1 MRTITLIFCLISFW
15 VQAQTNVSGK
25 VMDFHSKE
33 GVAFANVWVIG
44 RTAGTNTS
52 LDGSFQLEYSGNG
65 TQLGISFVGYKT
77 DTINIEQGVQNSIEV
92 FLKPEAQ
99 ELGSVNFI
107 APKYKNPNKELFKR
121 ITKNKKANAM
131 SSLDYYE
138 CEIYNKIQVDLNQ
151 VGKFIKKNRIKSLDY
166 IYDMI
171 DSSAERSESFIPMF
185 LSETVSEYYSS
196 SKPKGEKEL
205 VVASKVSGLKNES
218 ISMLLGNAYTDFNL
232 YTNFINA
239 FDKDYVSPISD
250 FGWAYYHYEI
260 TDTAY
265 VGPYLSYR
273 MSFKPRRK
281 QEPAFFGEMWIDAD
295 SYAVTKIEMSLS
307 KDANVN
313 FIQSLKINRKYAKI
327 ESNWVKQSERL
338 EMEANLLNSEKL
350 VGVFIH
356 KTTYWKK
363 HKINEA
369 RDKGYYSNSQELAIV
384 DSAMNR
390 SEYFWSDNRGEDLS
404 SKELQIYGNIDSLVN
419 SKPFKWGVRF
429 TKMFYTGYMPFKN
442 WEFGPYY
449 SAFSF
454 NSIEGSRFRFGGRT
468 KSNFSKKFRLN
479 AYLAYGLSDE
489 KFKGQLKGEYY
500 FSKNPLVKMEAEYS
514 SDYKQLSDSP
524 DAFTPD
530 NIMSSI
536 SRRTAPQFTLVD
548 AKNISF
554 LKEWY
559 QGVSNQIKLNVND
572 FYPVAQLQFYRPDD
586 SRINHFRISSVEFSG
601 RIAIGEKF
609 VMGDFTRL
617 SLGTKKPI
625 LTYGVEYSDR
635 RFLGSGYDFT
645 KVFLQVK
652 DKIFFGTLGRLDLVV
667 DASKLW
673 GNVPYPILLQHPGNS
688 SYYFDKLAFNLMN
701 PSEFVSDEF
710 VSVKSEYH
718 FDGLFLN
725 QVPLV
730 RKLKWRELLYGRS
743 VIGDLVN
750 DHEAEMLLPKG
761 LGSLNGKPYVEVGVG
776 IENMF
781 KFIRIDYIVRLT
793 NRGSGVSNSGIFAGL
808 QLDL

>member
-1 MRTITLIFCLISFW
+1 MRAITLIFCLISIW
-15 VQAQTNVSGK
+15 IQAQTTVQGK

-33 GVAFANVWVIG
+33 GIAFANVWMIG
-44 RTAGTNTS
+44 SAVGTNTS
-52 LDGSFQLEYSGNG
+52 LDGTFQIKYAGNH

-77 DTINIEQGVQNSIEV
+77 DTVQLTVGEKNIIEV
-92 FLKPEAQ
+92 SLKPEAL
-99 ELGSVNFI
+99 ELGSVNFV

-121 ITKNKKANAM
+121 ITKNKKANSM

-166 IYDMI
+166 MYDMI
-171 DSSAERSESFIPMF
+171 DSSAERSESFLPMF
-185 LSETVSEYYSS
+185 LSETVSDYYLS
-196 SKPKGEKEL
+196 SKPKAEKEI
-205 VVASKVSGLKNES
+205 VIASKVSGLKNES

-250 FGWAYYHYEI
+250 FGWAYYKYEI
-260 TDTAY
+260 TDTTY
-265 VGPYLSYR
+265 IGPYLSYK

-281 QEPAFFGEMWIDAD
+281 QEPTFYGDMWIDAD
-295 SYAVTKIEMSLS
+295 SYAITKINMSLS
-307 KDANVN
+307 EGANVN
-313 FIQSLKINRKYAKI
+313 FVQSLTINRAYAKVG
-327 ESNWVKQSERL
+327 STWVKQSEQL
-338 EMEANLLNSEKL
+338 DMEANLLKSEKL
-350 VGVFIH
+350 VGVFMH

-363 HKINEA
+363 HKLNEA
-369 RDKGYYSNSQELAIV
+369 RDKAYYSSSAELSIA
-384 DSAMNR
+384 DSAMHR
-390 SEYFWSDNRGEDLS
+390 SEEFWSTNRGEALS
-404 SKELQIYGNIDSLVN
+404 SKEVQIYSNIDSLVN
-419 SKPFKWGVRF
+419 SKPFIWGVRF
-429 TKMFYTGYMPFKN
+429 TKMFYIGYMPFKN

-468 KSNFSKKFRLN
+468 KSNFIKNFRLN
-479 AYLAYGLSDE
+479 AYLAYGLKDE

-514 SDYKQLSDSP
+514 NDYKQLSDSP
-524 DAFTPD
+524 DAFAPD

-572 FYPVAQLQFYRPDD
+572 FYPVAQLQFYRPDN
-586 SRINHFRISSVEFSG
+586 SRINHFRISSLEFSG

-625 LTYGVEYSDR
+625 LTYGVEFSDR
-635 RFLGSGYDFT
+635 RLLGSDYDFT

-652 DKIFFGTLGRLDLVV
+652 DKLFFGTLGRLDVVV

-673 GNVPYPILLQHPGNS
+673 GQVPYPILLQHPGNS

-710 VSVKSEYH
+710 VSIKSEYH
-718 FDGLFLN
+718 FEGLFLN
-725 QVPLV
+725 QLPLV
-730 RKLKWRELLYGRS
+730 RKLKWRELLYARS
-743 VIGDLVN
+743 VIGDVVN
-750 DHEAEMLLPKG
+750 NHEAEMLFPNG
-761 LGSLNGKPYVEVGVG
+761 LSSLNGKPYVEVGVG
-776 IENMF
+776 IENVF
-781 KFIRIDYIVRLT
+781 KFVRIDYIVRLT
-793 NRGSGVSNSGIFAGL
+793 NRGTGVSNSGIFAGL